1 MLKGFFMM
9 KKNNIFLS
17 FLFSFAFLTGFSQ
30 VKIGGVVKDENNQS
44 IPFANIVFVGS
55 SIGTVSDENGKFYLE
70 SNKTYTQIEVS
81 FLGYETKKFPIKS
94 WDYNLRIVLKEEAAQ
109 LEQVFIYSGKV
120 KKKGNPAIA
129 ILEKIWA
136 KKRENG
142 IYLFDQYQ
150 YNKYEK
156 LEFDMNNIDSAMIKS
171 KFFKGMEFIFDGID
185 TSNVTGKAFLPIFI
199 NESVYKSFGKN
210 KGGKKLREDL
220 VANKNSGFE
229 NNQNVIAFIKDL
241 YVDYNVYDSYI
252 KIFDKSFVSPI
263 SKAAGV
269 STYNYILA
277 DSAFIDNKWCF
288 NILYYPRRKGELTFK
303 GNFWVNDT
311 TFAIKK
317 INMQANKSAN
327 INWVKDIYIEQ
338 EFDVLNDSVFL
349 LKRDYMMSDFSFNKK
364 DKSKGLYG
372 KRTTMFKDYLFN
384 EKKSDV
390 FYNEEINV
398 YDKNIYSKPDDY
410 WSENR
415 LEKLNENE
423 LGIYQLLDT
432 LTTVP
437 KFKRIYNLVS
447 ILGSG
452 YIEMN
457 KFDFGDVFS
466 TFGKND
472 VEGWRLRAGGRTY
485 LGGNEPWR
493 LQGYTAYGFKD
504 DKFKYGI
511 SGKWMLAPKS
521 RFIIG
526 LGNRRDVEQ
535 IGVSLTTTNDVMGR
549 SFASSS
555 LFSSGDNSKLTS
567 INLSNF
573 FMSIEPWNNLNFKV
587 GASYRTLES
596 ASPETFNLDYW
607 VDKENNIKKADV
619 SQSEIDFTVTY
630 TPKRKTI
637 GYGVERNEVT
647 DVYSTLFLNYSK
659 GIKGLFNSDF
669 DYQKVQFYYR
679 QPLLIGGLGRM
690 FTTFEVGKT
699 FGEVPLGL
707 LNVVPGNQSYFT
719 IENTYSLLDYYE
731 FVTDTYASLHVEHNF
746 NGKFFSR
753 IPLFRKLNL
762 REIVGAKAVWG
773 EISDKNIAL
782 SASNINYVAP
792 SNIYYEYSVGV
803 GNIFKV
809 FRIDFSWRGNYRD
822 VPNANN
828 FAIKGSFGFYF

>member
-1 MLKGFFMM
+1 M

-17 FLFSFAFLTGFSQ
+17 FLFSLVFLSGFSQ
-30 VKIGGVVKDENNQS
+30 VKISGVVKDENNQS

-55 SIGTVSDENGKFYLE
+55 STGTVSDENGKFYLE
-70 SNKTYTQIEVS
+70 SAKTYTKIEVS
-81 FLGYETKKFPIKS
+81 FMGYETKTVSVKNR
-94 WDYNLRIVLKEEAAQ
+94 DYNLTIVLKEEAAQ
-109 LEQVFIYSGKV
+109 LKQVFIYAGKV

-171 KFFKGMEFIFDGID
+171 KFFKGMEFIFEGID
-185 TSNVTGKAFLPIFI
+185 TSHITGKSFLPIFI

-210 KGGKKLREDL
+210 KGGKKFREDL
-220 VANKNSGFE
+220 IANKNSGFE
-229 NNQNVIAFIKDL
+229 NNQTVIAFIKDL

-349 LKRDYMMSDFSFNKK
+349 LKRDYMMSDFSLNKK

-372 KRTTMFKDYLFN
+372 KRTTMFKDYVFN
-384 EKKSDV
+384 EKKSDA
-390 FYNEEINV
+390 FYNEEINA
-398 YDKNIYSKPDDY
+398 YDKNIYSKADDY

-415 LEKLNENE
+415 QEKLNENE
-423 LGIYQLLDT
+423 QGIYKLLDT
-432 LTTVP
+432 LATVP

-452 YIEMN
+452 YIEFN

-472 VEGWRLRAGGRTY
+472 VEGWRLRAGGRTF

-511 SGKWMLAPKS
+511 SGKWMLNPKS
-521 RFIIG
+521 RFTVG

-573 FMSIEPWNNLNFKV
+573 FMSIEPRNNLNFKV

-630 TPKRKTI
+630 TPNRKTI
-637 GYGVERNEVT
+637 GYGVERTEVT

-659 GIKGLFNSDF
+659 GIKGLFDSDF
-669 DYQKVQFYYR
+669 NYQKVQFYYR
-679 QPLLIGGLGRM
+679 QPVLIGGLGRM
-690 FTTFEVGKT
+690 FTTLELGKT

-773 EISDKNIAL
+773 EISDKNMAL
-782 SASNINYVAP
+782 SASNINYLAP
-792 SNIYYEYSVGV
+792 SKVYYEYSVGV

-809 FRIDFSWRGNYRD
+809 FRIDFSWRGSYRD
-822 VPNANN
+822 VPNVNN
-828 FAIKGSFGFYF
+828 FAIKGAFGFHF

>member
-1 MLKGFFMM
+1 MT
-9 KKNNIFLS
+9 KKYIFLS
-17 FLFSFAFLTGFSQ
+17 FLFTLVFFTGFSQ
-30 VKIGGVVKDENNQS
+30 VKISGVVKDEKNQS
-44 IPFANIVFVGS
+44 VPFANIVFTGS

-70 SNKTYTQIEVS
+70 SNKTYTKIEVS
-81 FLGYETKKFPIKS
+81 FLGYETKTIPVKS
-94 WDYNLRIVLKEEAAQ
+94 RDFNLTIVLKEEAAR

-136 KKRENG
+136 KKRQNG

-150 YNKYEK
+150 YEKYEK
-156 LEFDMNNIDSAMIKS
+156 LEFDMNNVDSAMIKS
-171 KFFKGMEFIFDGID
+171 KLFKGMEFIFEGID

-199 NESVYKSFGKN
+199 NESVYASFGKN

-220 VANKNSGFE
+220 VANKNSGFN

-288 NILYYPRRKGELTFK
+288 NILYYPRRKGEMTFK
-303 GNFWVNDT
+303 GDFWVNDS
-311 TFAIKK
+311 TFAIKE

-338 EFDVLNDSVFL
+338 EFEVLNDSVFL
-349 LKRDYMMSDFSFNKK
+349 LKRDYMMSDFSLNKK

-372 KRTTMFKDYLFN
+372 KRTTMYKDYNFN
-384 EKKSDV
+384 LKKEDA
-390 FYNEEINV
+390 FYNEEINA
-398 YDKNIYSKPDDY
+398 YDKNIYTKADDY
-410 WSENR
+410 WDQNR
-415 LEKLNENE
+415 QEQLNENE
-423 LGIYQLLDT
+423 QGIYKMLDT
-432 LTTVP
+432 LATVP

-511 SGKWMLAPKS
+511 SGKWMMNPKS
-521 RFIIG
+521 RFTVG

-573 FMSIEPWNNLNFKV
+573 FMSIEPRNNLEFRV

-607 VDKENNIKKADV
+607 VDKENNIKKADLA
-619 SQSEIDFTVTY
+619 QSEIDFSVRY
-630 TPKRKTI
+630 TPNRKTI

-647 DVYSTLFLNYSK
+647 DTYSTLFINYSK

-679 QPLLIGGLGRM
+679 QPILIGGLGRM
-690 FTTFEVGKT
+690 FITFEVGKT

-746 NGKFFSR
+746 NGKFLSR
-753 IPLFRKLNL
+753 IPLLKKLNL
-762 REIVGAKAVWG
+762 REIVGVKGVWG

-792 SNIYYEYSVGV
+792 TKGYYEYSVGI

-828 FAIKGSFGFYF
+828 FAIKGAFGFHF

>member
-1 MLKGFFMM
+1 MM
-9 KKNNIFLS
+9 TKKYIFLS
-17 FLFSFAFLTGFSQ
+17 FMFTLVFFSGFSQ
-30 VKIGGVVKDENNQS
+30 VKISGVVKDENNQL

-55 SIGTVSDENGKFYLE
+55 TTGTVSDENGKFYLE
-70 SNKTYTQIEVS
+70 STKTYTKIEVS
-81 FLGYETKKFPIKS
+81 FLGYENKTIPIKS
-94 WDYNLRIVLKEEAAQ
+94 RDFNLIIVLKESAAQ

-156 LEFDMNNIDSAMIKS
+156 LEFDMNNIDSALIKS
-171 KFFKGMEFIFDGID
+171 KLFKGMEFVFEGID

-210 KGGKKLREDL
+210 KGGKKLKEDL

-349 LKRDYMMSDFSFNKK
+349 LKRDYMMSDFSLNKK

-372 KRTTMFKDYLFN
+372 KRTTMFKDYVFN
-384 EKKSDV
+384 EKKSDA
-390 FYNEEINV
+390 FYNQEINA
-398 YDKNIYSKPDDY
+398 YDKNIYTKTDDY
-410 WSENR
+410 WSKNR
-415 LEKLNENE
+415 HEKLSENE
-423 LGIYQLLDT
+423 SGIYKLLDT
-432 LTTVP
+432 LATVP

-452 YIEMN
+452 YIEFN
-457 KFDFGDVFS
+457 KFDFGDIFS

-472 VEGWRLRAGGRTY
+472 VEGWRLRAGGRTF

-493 LQGYTAYGFKD
+493 IQGYTAYGFKD
-504 DKFKYGI
+504 DKFKYGF
-511 SGKWMLAPKS
+511 SGKWMLNPKS
-521 RFIIG
+521 RFTVG

-573 FMSIEPWNNLNFKV
+573 FISIEPRHNLNFKI

-630 TPKRKTI
+630 TPNRKTI
-637 GYGVERNEVT
+637 GFGVERNEVT
-647 DVYSTLFLNYSK
+647 DTYSTLFLNYSK

-679 QPLLIGGLGRM
+679 QPILIGGLGRM
-690 FTTFEVGKT
+690 FTTFEAGKT

-746 NGKFFSR
+746 SGKFFSR

-773 EISDKNIAL
+773 DISDKNIAL

-792 SNIYYEYSVGV
+792 SKVYYEYSVGV

-809 FRIDFSWRGNYRD
+809 FRIDFSWRGNYREM
-822 VPNANN
+822 PNANN
-828 FAIKGSFGFYF
+828 FAIKGAFGFHF